1 MKTTI
6 IETLLLLLIIVS
18 GGILYTLDKN
28 TYGDNTIHPNKEITC
43 KMILGIADYNRPTKI
58 QNMLK
63 EHPGKRIILNANGTF
78 CFQ

>member
-6 IETLLLLLIIVS
+6 IETLLLMLIIIS

-28 TYGDNTIHPNKEITC
+28 TQGDNTIHPNKEITC
-43 KMILGIADYNRPTKI
+43 KQVLGLADYHRPTKI
-58 QNMLK
+58 HNMLK
-63 EHPGKRIILNANGTF
+63 EHPGKRIIFSDNGTF

>member
-6 IETLLLLLIIVS
+6 IETLLLLLLIVS

-28 TYGDNTIHPNKEITC
+28 THGDNTIHPNKEITC
-43 KMILGIADYNRPTKI
+43 KQVLGIASYERTTKLH
-58 QNMLK
+58 NMLK
-63 EHPGKRIILNANGTF
+63 EHPGKRIILNSTGTF